1 MVKRVKNILAKID
14 MLPYNKKLNPLARR
28 FRKNMTYAERL
39 LWSKIRN
46 KQLKNLQFYRQ
57 RVIENFI
64 VDFYCP
70 KAKLV
75 IELDGGQHYTCK
87 GRTSDVLR
95 DRILR
100 NLGIRVLR
108 FSDREVVENLKGVI
122 QKIYESL

>member
-1 MVKRVKNILAKID
+1 LVKRIKNILAKID
-14 MLPYNKKLNPLARR
+14 MLPYNKKLKPLARR

-57 RVIENFI
+57 RIITNFI

-70 KAKLV
+70 KAKLA
-75 IELDGGQHYTCK
+75 IELDGGQHYTYK
-87 GRTSDVLR
+87 GRTSDILR